1 MISVGLRLQLGLGTG
16 LIGRLGGMLLKAQ
29 MIHMWELWIHVNTIE
44 KKTQR
49 LRAGPNSCKTEK
61 QSDGG

>member
-44 KKTQR
+44 KKNTAAPSRSQFM
-49 LRAGPNSCKTEK
+49 
-61 QSDGG
+61 QDGEAK